1 MRSNREMDQ
10 CPLVFEHGRA
20 CDRRL
25 PSAPFSAFAID
36 DILEGMDMKLR
47 NKIQKQNAFTLLEM
61 LVVMLIIAIVLIL
74 TLPNLQ
80 QKEKIIRNKGC
91 SALIEV
97 VNSAI
102 LLYEIDQEETPTS
115 IDDLIAQGYLK
126 EGQNAC
132 PNGKTIYIQDGQ
144 ANHE

>member
-1 MRSNREMDQ
+1 ME
-10 CPLVFEHGRA
+10 
-20 CDRRL
+20 
-25 PSAPFSAFAID
+25 
-36 DILEGMDMKLR
+36 K
-47 NKIQKQNAFTLLEM
+47 KKNAFTLLEM

-115 IDDLIAQGYLK
+115 IDQLIGEGYLK
-126 EGQNAC
+126 EGQSAC
-132 PNGKTIYIQDGQ
+132 PNGESVVIVNGQ
-144 ANHE
+144 AISR

>member
-1 MRSNREMDQ
+1 
-10 CPLVFEHGRA
+10 
-20 CDRRL
+20 
-25 PSAPFSAFAID
+25 
-36 DILEGMDMKLR
+36 MDMKLR
-47 NKIQKQNAFTLLEM
+47 NKTQKQNAFTLLEM

-102 LLYEIDQEETPTS
+102 LLY
-115 IDDLIAQGYLK
+115 
-126 EGQNAC
+126 
-132 PNGKTIYIQDGQ
+132 
-144 ANHE
+144 

>member
-1 MRSNREMDQ
+1 
-10 CPLVFEHGRA
+10 
-20 CDRRL
+20 
-25 PSAPFSAFAID
+25 
-36 DILEGMDMKLR
+36 MKLR
-47 NKIQKQNAFTLLEM
+47 NKTQKQNACTLLEI

-132 PNGKTIYIQDGQ
+132 PNGKAIYIQDGQ